1 MYLLILIDFWKI
13 FFKKF
18 LYFQKKISR
27 ATESRKLETL
37 LTSKNNI
44 DDSTLNILNDESSSI
59 QMCLKMSEDL
69 AKGTLNLEEEIGSQN
84 KILKNT
90 SSKIDTILSKFP
102 VIGKVLSSI
111 KFHKYKE
118 KIILGLVIG
127 LILYL
132 GLYLIFN
139 KH

>member
-1 MYLLILIDFWKI
+1 
-13 FFKKF
+13 
-18 LYFQKKISR
+18 
-27 ATESRKLETL
+27 
-37 LTSKNNI
+37 
-44 DDSTLNILNDESSSI
+44 
-59 QMCLKMSEDL
+59 MCLKMSEDL